1 MGNDLR
7 DYSLYTGSD
16 ATGKKTHV
24 ELEEDLSAL
33 VKKYG
38 GDLSMHV
45 DIVQINPAY
54 NFSKQIIKLY
64 EIPDQ
69 GALNIQVS
77 NHRNIKVGDM
87 KVDGLVSC
95 LGFVKSTEHFQRLHK
110 DLKQLCDV
118 YHPDRTK

>member
-1 MGNDLR
+1 MEN
-7 DYSLYTGSD
+7 YALYTGRD

-24 ELEEDLSAL
+24 ELEQDLSAL
-33 VKKYG
+33 VKKYD

-45 DIVQINPAY
+45 DIIQINPVY

-64 EIPDQ
+64 EIPNQ
-69 GALNIQVS
+69 GVLNIQVS
-77 NHRNIKVGDM
+77 NHRDIKAGDM

-95 LGFVKSTEHFQRLHK
+95 LRFVKSTEYFQKLHK